1 MTSLSL
7 LTLFLISSFVSVP
20 ELSTSI
26 IAKTRRAARDGDAQR
41 ESDDDDAREREE
53 ERRRARLE
61 RCDAW

>member
-1 MTSLSL
+1 VKTNGR
-7 LTLFLISSFVSVP
+7 LT
-20 ELSTSI
+20 T
-26 IAKTRRAARDGDAQR
+26 KTRRAARDGDAQR

>member
-1 MTSLSL
+1 MG
-7 LTLFLISSFVSVP
+7 SVP
-20 ELSTSI
+20 
-26 IAKTRRAARDGDAQR
+26 TRPRRGARDGDAQR